1 MTDETPKK
9 YYGAGPSTSSASPS
23 PPLTIP
29 NVLETLTKEVES
41 TTTITTYISQIQ
53 AIIKSM
59 NQTHPKDDRVILAI
73 GKLNGAIL
81 RLTHEGP
88 STISHTKR

>member
-1 MTDETPKK
+1 MTDEPKK
-9 YYGAGPSTSSASPS
+9 YYGAGPNTSSVTNPS
-23 PPLTIP
+23 PPPTIP

-41 TTTITTYISQIQ
+41 TTTISTYISQIQ

-59 NQTHPKDDRVILAI
+59 NQTHPKDDRIILAI

-88 STISHTKR
+88 STTPHTKR